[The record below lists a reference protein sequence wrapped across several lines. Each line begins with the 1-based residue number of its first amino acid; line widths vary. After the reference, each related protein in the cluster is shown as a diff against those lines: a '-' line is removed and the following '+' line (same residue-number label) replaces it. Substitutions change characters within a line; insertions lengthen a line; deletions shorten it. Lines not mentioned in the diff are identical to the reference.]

1 METIEKIWPQWKCVE
16 LIGEGQFGHVYKVK
30 REDFGNVFYSAVKI
44 IHIPNEK
51 SSIQELKN
59 SGMDQISIQK
69 YFHSQV
75 KELMNEIKV
84 MESLKSAKT
93 IVSIEDYEIKEHM
106 GSIGWTIYIRMEL
119 LESLANYMGNHAI
132 SRNEVIHLG
141 MDICDALADCAQ
153 NQIIHRDI
161 KFENIFRNTYGDF
174 KLGDFGVAK
183 QLEKTSRAATL
194 AGTQTYMA
202 PEILRMEKYDHRVDI
217 YSLGL
222 VLYRLLNQGRFPFVP
237 INPTPDD
244 VQAAL
249 EKRLRGMQLTAPCEA
264 DAMLADVIIRACS
277 YRKEER
283 YSDAKVFKQELE
295 RCLHNQNEN
304 RQTVQSEYSF
314 AGNSLDLGKEDK
326 TFGWFGTDDVKEQPI
341 SEKSE
346 NLFVNK
352 SKRGE
357 DILVD
362 QYIDGKMAAN
372 GCKFNIEI
380 DGKLYEAK
388 VPKNVK
394 EGTKIKLE
402 GLGEPGEGG
411 APNGDFIICIHVLSK

>member
-1 METIEKIWPQWKCVE
+1 METIEKIWPQWKGVE
-16 LIGEGQFGHVYKVK
+16 LIGQGQFGHVYKVK

-44 IHIPNEK
+44 IHIPNET

-93 IVSIEDYEIKEHM
+93 IVSIEDYEIREHK
-106 GSIGWTIYIRMEL
+106 GRIGWTIYIRMEL
-119 LESLANYMGNHAI
+119 LESLAYYIGSHAI
-132 SRNEVIHLG
+132 GRDEVIHLG

-161 KFENIFRNTYGDF
+161 KFENIFRNSYGDF

-237 INPTPDD
+237 ENPMPDD
-244 VQAAL
+244 IQNAL
-249 EKRLRGMQLTAPCEA
+249 EKRLRGTPLTAPCEA

-277 YRKEER
+277 FRKEDR
-283 YSDAKVFKQELE
+283 YADAKELKQELE
-295 RCLHNQNEN
+295 RCLYNQNGN
-304 RQTVQSEYSF
+304 RQNDQKKNSF
-314 AGNSLDLGKEDK
+314 AGNHLNLREEEK
-326 TFGWFGTDDVKEQPI
+326 TFGWFGTESI
-341 SEKSE
+341 TEKSE
-346 NLFVNK
+346 SSSENEP
-352 SKRGE
+352 KRGE

-362 QYIDGKMAAN
+362 QYIDEKMAAN

-380 DGKLYEAK
+380 DEKLYKAET
-388 VPKNVK
+388 PKNVK
-394 EGTKIKLE
+394 EGTELRLE
-402 GLGEPGEGG
+402 GLGNPGEGG
-411 APNGDFIICIHVLSK
+411 APNGDLIICIHVLSK